1 LGTEKDISQL
11 VKTLRERLAL
21 TQERLAV
28 KLEVT
33 FTTVNRWENGHSEPS
48 RLALKQ
54 IEDLVCEMGPL
65 GADLLKK
72 YFHGRV
78 R

>member
-1 LGTEKDISQL
+1 MGTEKDLSQL

-54 IEDLVCEMGPL
+54 IEDLVREMGPL
-65 GADLLKK
+65 GTDLLKK